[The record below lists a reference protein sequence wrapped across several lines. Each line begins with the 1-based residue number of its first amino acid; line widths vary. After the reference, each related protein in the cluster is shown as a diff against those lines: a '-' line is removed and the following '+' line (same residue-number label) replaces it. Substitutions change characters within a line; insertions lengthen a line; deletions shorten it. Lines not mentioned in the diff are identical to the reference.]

1 VHKTDLHQEVSRLRT
16 SDKMEQN
23 LRSGI
28 KLSDSR
34 GLPSDMIPTRQKT
47 CHVLFPSVFSENV
60 TNFVHSYN
68 DEALEP
74 MSSIQDLMF
83 LS

>member
-1 VHKTDLHQEVSRLRT
+1 
-16 SDKMEQN
+16 
-23 LRSGI
+23 
-28 KLSDSR
+28 
-34 GLPSDMIPTRQKT
+34 MIPTRQKT
-47 CHVLFPSVFSENV
+47 CHVLFPSVFSEKV

-74 MSSIQDLMF
+74 MSSMQDPMF